1 MSRASLAQN
10 GGPIPPSA
18 GSIVREAGSGDVP
31 PEDVGSPTILLAV
44 TAEPGSSYNPVNMD
58 GSDGNVTESHSV
70 RRAIGG
76 REGGRY
82 ACRFASVA
90 GSQLG
95 GGHGNRSTEH
105 MNPYATASLLEVW

>member
-10 GGPIPPSA
+10 GGPIPPSV
-18 GSIVREAGSGDVP
+18 GSIAREAWSGDVP

-44 TAEPGSSYNPVNMD
+44 TAESGSSFKSVIMD
-58 GSDGNVTESHSV
+58 ESDGNVTESHSV
-70 RRAIGG
+70 RKAISG
-76 REGGRY
+76 REGGGY

-95 GGHGNRSTEH
+95 GGHGKRSTEH